1 MLQLEREA
9 PLGVFGKEPQERPER
24 MFLECVED
32 NFLLQVTEKMLC
44 QTLYSSPMKILLEI

>member
-1 MLQLEREA
+1 MILLGLQKCEQS
-9 PLGVFGKEPQERPER
+9 G
-24 MFLECVED
+24 MSLECVED